1 MSLWRTFKVAWEGLT
16 LNKVR
21 SFLTTLGVIIG
32 VGAVIMMMAVS
43 AGAEADIADQINAL
57 GANLIMVMP
66 SFSRGGFGP
75 GLGMGASRPR
85 GLTYD
90 DIAAIAQNVT
100 GINGVSAEQTTNQ
113 TVKAGDTTLEDI
125 SIVGTTAGFPEV
137 REYELAVGRFVT
149 DEDNERTVKAAVLG
163 YDIAQELFG
172 DSSAA
177 VGQSIKIGSV
187 KFTVVGVMAQKGV
200 VGNTDYDGRVYIPI
214 TVVFKKFVNARF
226 GGDSVRTIY
235 VSAES
240 KEVMEDVMVQVTDVL
255 IRQHDVD
262 PSSPDFSLTT
272 QDSII
277 EARAST
283 TATFRSLLA
292 WVAGVSLIVGGI
304 GIMNIML
311 VSVTER
317 TREIGLR
324 QALGARPGD
333 VQLQFLL
340 EAVMLSLIGGL
351 VGVAAGVGGSY
362 VFNELGTL
370 RTALVPASI
379 PLAFGA
385 AAIVGIFFGYYPATK
400 AAQLDPIE
408 ALRRE

>member
-32 VGAVIMMMAVS
+32 VGAVIVMMAVS
-43 AGAEADIADQINAL
+43 AGAEAEIADQINAL
-57 GANLIMVMP
+57 GANLVMVMP
-66 SFSRGGFGP
+66 AFSRGGFGP
-75 GLGMGASRPR
+75 GMGAGAGRPP

-90 DIAAIAQNVT
+90 DINAIAQNVT

-113 TVKAGDTTLEDI
+113 IVKAGSTTLEDI
-125 SIVGTTAGFPEV
+125 SIVGTTAGFPDV
-137 REYELAVGRFVT
+137 RDYRVAGGRFLT
-149 DEDNERTVKAAVLG
+149 DEDNDRVNKVVVLG

-172 DSSAA
+172 DQGV
-177 VGQSIKIGSV
+177 VGQSIKIGST
-187 KFTVVGVMAQKGV
+187 KFTVVGVMGEKGV

-214 TVVFKKFVNARF
+214 TVVFKKFTNARF
-226 GGDSVRTIY
+226 GGDVVRTIY

-240 KEVMEDVMVQVTDVL
+240 KEVMEDVMSQVTTVL
-255 IRQHDVD
+255 IRQHDAD
-262 PSSPDFSLTT
+262 PASPGFSLMT

-277 EARAST
+277 DTAAST
-283 TATFRSLLA
+283 TEAFRDLLA
-292 WVAGVSLIVGGI
+292 WVAGISLVVGGI

-324 QALGARPGD
+324 QALGARPRD
-333 VQLQFLL
+333 VRLQFLL

-351 VGVAAGVGGSY
+351 VGVLAGVGGSY
-362 VFNELGTL
+362 AFNELGTM
-370 RTALVPASI
+370 RAEVVTASI

-385 AAIVGIFFGYYPATK
+385 AAVIGIFFGYYPATK